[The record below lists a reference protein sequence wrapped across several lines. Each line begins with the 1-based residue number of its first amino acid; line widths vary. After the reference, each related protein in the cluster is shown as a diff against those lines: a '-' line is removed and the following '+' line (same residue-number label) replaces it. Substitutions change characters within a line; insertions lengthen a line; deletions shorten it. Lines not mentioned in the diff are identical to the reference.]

1 MMMMMQTVNAT
12 NVTTRP
18 TTPPKR
24 RKSLLADFVN
34 VDVVL
39 FDAFRCSSRQAKPNN
54 NDARA

>member
-1 MMMMMQTVNAT
+1 MMMQTVNAT